1 MVRCFVAIF
10 PEEKIIEKSMEI
22 LKLIDTLPMKVKLV
36 EPENLHIS
44 LSFLGE
50 KSERQIREI
59 IDKLEIIS
67 KGFHPFEVEFDGIEF
82 IPNKSFIRVI
92 AVKAESIDGE
102 TLRNKIVK
110 FVGGSSHPL
119 HLTLARVKNIS
130 NKPKVIDSLSKINI
144 SEKST
149 VNSFYLVKSQLM
161 RSGPIYTPIKEF
173 KLD

>member
-1 MVRCFVAIF
+1 MAIF
-10 PEEKIIEKSMEI
+10 PEEKIIEKSMEL

-50 KSERQIREI
+50 KSDREIREI

-82 IPNKSFIRVI
+82 IPSKSFIRVI
-92 AVKAESIDGE
+92 AIKVKSGE
-102 TLRNKIVK
+102 GEILRNKIVNS
-110 FVGGSSHPL
+110 VGGSSHPL
-119 HLTLARVKNIS
+119 HFTLARIKNIF

-144 SEKST
+144 SEKSI
-149 VNSFYLVKSQLM
+149 VNSFYLVKSQLT
-161 RSGPIYTPIKEF
+161 RNGPIYTPIKEF